1 MGRGAIE
8 ALRADREALVGIC
21 RGLGDGDF
29 AAGSACAG
37 WSVKD
42 VVAHMGALFQM
53 AVDPAVLPDTTGL
66 PTERAQDVLVESRRA
81 WSAEQVVADYEAVS
95 EEALG
100 RLAGLDGLDME
111 LALGDLGTYPA
122 HVLPNAYAFDHYTHI
137 RADLFAPRGPLTGPP
152 PPSDEMR
159 LAPALDWVEAALEQ
173 QNPAAADALTGALDI
188 VLHGPGARTIRL
200 GSGKI
205 TARVGSET
213 SAFVLWITGRA
224 GWDEAGVTSE
234 GDDGPL
240 AVARS
245 LHVF

>member
-1 MGRGAIE
+1 MENGAIE

-21 RGLGDGDF
+21 QGLGDSDF
-29 AAGSACAG
+29 AAGSGCAG

-42 VVAHMGALFQM
+42 VVAHMGALFQI

-81 WSAEQVVADYEAVS
+81 WSADQVVADYESVS
-95 EEALG
+95 EEALA
-100 RLAGLDGLDME
+100 RLAGLDGLDVE

-173 QNPAAADALTGALDI
+173 QNPAVGALTGALDI

-200 GSGKI
+200 GSGEV
-205 TARVGSET
+205 TARVGSGT
-213 SAFVLWITGRA
+213 NAFILWITGRA
-224 GWDEAGVTSE
+224 GWDEVGVTSE
-234 GDDGPL
+234 GVDGQL